1 MLLSISAVGFGP
13 FVSLGG
19 GDVMVTSN
27 RWLMTGSPTRCAF
40 CDQPFLSRD
49 GYLEFWRASNGQHFC
64 SEFCAADAEEA
75 RFRTH
80 RAGSH
85 QRGADRLA

>member
-1 MLLSISAVGFGP
+1 
-13 FVSLGG
+13 
-19 GDVMVTSN
+19 MVTSS
-27 RWLMTGSPTRCAF
+27 RWLNTGSPTRCAF
-40 CDQPFLSRD
+40 CSQPFRNRD

-80 RAGSH
+80 RGQPPLGWGQSSA
-85 QRGADRLA
+85 